1 MFVNEYEKMH
11 WIANEQRTRLL
22 QEARIQRMLG
32 QRVQPNPLSTLAAA
46 FERWLNLSAAIRL
59 VTLRRPLANA

>member
-1 MFVNEYEKMH
+1 
-11 WIANEQRTRLL
+11 
-22 QEARIQRMLG
+22 MLG

-59 VTLRRPLANA
+59 GALRRPLANA